1 MKTAAVAVIMLTTA
15 GPASAADNQIRAFFG
30 GTFGGG
36 TTMVDP
42 DHGADKAHKTFGI
55 SLAQLYNV
63 FGWDVDVADTPGF
76 FQNSD
81 SAGLVLSSRVTT
93 MTGNIVIAAPRS
105 RTEYGLRPY
114 FVGGAGVMRTR
125 LVDYLGSF
133 ERSNFLPTFNL
144 GGGAVGFVTNRSG
157 VAWELRRFKSL
168 DRNTKETGLAFGRE
182 HVSFW
187 RASMAFVYRY

>member
-1 MKTAAVAVIMLTTA
+1 MKQVLAAALLLAAAAPVR
-15 GPASAADNQIRAFFG
+15 AADNQIRPFFG

-36 TTMVDP
+36 TTVVDP
-42 DHGADKAHKTFGI
+42 DHGADKTHKTFGI
-55 SLAQLYNV
+55 SLVSLHNI
-63 FGWDVDVADTPGF
+63 FGWDVDVANTPGF
-76 FQNSD
+76 FQSGS

-93 MTGNIVIAAPRS
+93 VTGNLVVAAPRS

-114 FVGGAGVMRTR
+114 FIAGAGVMHVR
-125 LVDYLGSF
+125 LKDYFGSF
-133 ERSNFLPTFNL
+133 ERSDFFPGLDV
-144 GGGAVGFVTNRSG
+144 GAGAVGFLTNRAG

-168 DRNTKETGLAFGRE
+168 DRDTRETGLAIGRE

>member
-1 MKTAAVAVIMLTTA
+1 MDRFD
-15 GPASAADNQIRAFFG
+15 GGRAEDEHR
-30 GTFGGG
+30 
-36 TTMVDP
+36 DP
-42 DHGADKAHKTFGI
+42 DHGADKTHKTFGI
-55 SLAQLYNV
+55 SIVQLHNV
-63 FGWDVDVADTPGF
+63 IGWDVDIANTPGF

-93 MTGNIVIAAPRS
+93 FTGNIVIAAPRS

-114 FVGGAGVMRTR
+114 FIAGAGVMRAR
-125 LVDYLGSF
+125 LVDYFGTF
-133 ERSNFLPTFNL
+133 ERSDFLPAFNL
-144 GGGAVGFVTNRSG
+144 GGGAVGFFTNRAG

-168 DRNTKETGLAFGRE
+168 DRDTKETGLTIGKE